1 MSEELYYKFLKLTTG
16 EGIICTTDDPCDDWY
31 DRKTI
36 AILNPVTL
44 NTIKFPKED
53 MVVESYLLYPWLS
66 FTDDSVI
73 EIPTS
78 RIVVALN
85 LKPGL
90 IKNYQ
95 DYIMYRS
102 SDDSEN
108 YSSEYTEEEQAI
120 IDEIMNNLEES
131 VDQYEESEQEEQF
144 GRGDRRSTRILH

>member
-1 MSEELYYKFLKLTTG
+1 MSEGLYYKFLKLTTG
-16 EGIICTTDDPCDDWY
+16 EGIICTTDDTCDDWY
-31 DRKTI
+31 ERKTI

-44 NTIKFPKED
+44 NSIKFPKED
-53 MVVESYLLYPWLS
+53 MLVESYLLYPWLS
-66 FTDDSVI
+66 FTEDSVI

-78 RIVVALN
+78 KIVVVLN

-95 DYIMYRS
+95 EYIMYRK

-108 YSSEYTEEEQAI
+108 YDSEYTEEEQEI

-131 VDQYEESEQEEQF
+131 IDQYEESDQDDSAT
-144 GRGDRRSTRILH
+144 RGNRRSTRILH